1 MLNKLFDIDQPV
13 TKVNTWASADTFL
26 SYCSEFMPIHYYNY
40 WVVYAQL
47 QHQVRSR

>member
-1 MLNKLFDIDQPV
+1 
-13 TKVNTWASADTFL
+13 
-26 SYCSEFMPIHYYNY
+26 MPIHYYNY